1 MVAKHFAEYLGE
13 VQVTAAGHAV
23 VDLLQGDDVG
33 FFGFADARDSF
44 RVKLAVVADCL
55 MDVICQDG
63 NQQGRNLLHGQG

>member
-33 FFGFADARDSF
+33 FFGFADPCNALGIKF
-44 RVKLAVVADCL
+44 AVVTDCL
-55 MDVICQDG
+55 VDVVCEDG
-63 NQQGRNLLHGQG
+63 DQQKRNLLQGQG